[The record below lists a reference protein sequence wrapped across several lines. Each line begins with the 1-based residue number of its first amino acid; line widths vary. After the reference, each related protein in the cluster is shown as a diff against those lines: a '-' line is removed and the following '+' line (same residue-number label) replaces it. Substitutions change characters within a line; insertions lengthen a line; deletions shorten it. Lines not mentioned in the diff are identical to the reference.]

1 MNDAA
6 VWLEDGNGRRWP
18 VAAACAIGRA
28 SSNDVMIDDGRVSR
42 RHALLHRQD
51 DADYYV
57 IDLGSGNGTYLNGRR
72 VATAT
77 RIVDGNTLAIGPA
90 TLTFRQ
96 TAAIAPPRQPSAHTS
111 EQTQIQVKNIPAWLL
126 VADIKGS
133 TALAQRLPPEE
144 LAVLFGKWMS
154 ACKEIIEAEGGTIN
168 KYLGDGFLAYWYVD
182 RNQVTRISAAL
193 EALTM
198 LQRSTSSPPFR
209 LALHMGT
216 IAVGGSGSS
225 GEDSLTGTDVIQVFR
240 MEKLAADLKR
250 DVLVSEP
257 ARAVGGA
264 KLKLRDEGLHT
275 LTGFDGRARR
285 YYSLS

>member
-28 SSNDVMIDDGRVSR
+28 TSNDVMIDDGRVSR
-42 RHALLHRQD
+42 RHALIHRQD
-51 DADYYV
+51 DAEYYV

-77 RIVDGNTLAIGPA
+77 RIADGNILTIGPS

-96 TAAIAPPRQPSAHTS
+96 TAAIAAARQPSAHTS
-111 EQTQIQVKNIPAWLL
+111 EQTQIQVKNLPAWLL

-182 RNQVTRISAAL
+182 KNQVARISAAL
-193 EALTM
+193 EALTI
-198 LQRSTSSPPFR
+198 LQRSSGSPPFR
-209 LALHMGT
+209 LALHMGN
-216 IAVGGSGSS
+216 IAVGGAGSA

-250 DVLVSEP
+250 DVLLSEA
-257 ARAVGGA
+257 ARDAGGT
-264 KLKLRDEGLHT
+264 KLKLRDEGLHV
-275 LTGFDGRARR
+275 LSGFDGQARR